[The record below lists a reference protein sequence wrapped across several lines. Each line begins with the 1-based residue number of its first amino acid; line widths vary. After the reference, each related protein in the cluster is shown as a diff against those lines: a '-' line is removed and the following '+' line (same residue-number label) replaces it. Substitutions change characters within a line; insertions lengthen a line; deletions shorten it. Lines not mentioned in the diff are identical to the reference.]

1 MRTTASNPKTR
12 KISVRAELVEA
23 PAGWAVYITGDVNR
37 FSHAGW
43 VRRSRNPT
51 LYRRLRPLLGYDAAR
66 LTQPTQVTDS
76 TKQALAVIFS
86 HLLPGSLAS
95 IGVSL

>member
-1 MRTTASNPKTR
+1 MRTTASNPKTG

-37 FSHAGW
+37 LSHAGW

-66 LTQPTQVTDS
+66 LAQPAQLVS
-76 TKQALAVIFS
+76 GTKQALAVISS
-86 HLLPGSLAS
+86 HLLPRSLAS